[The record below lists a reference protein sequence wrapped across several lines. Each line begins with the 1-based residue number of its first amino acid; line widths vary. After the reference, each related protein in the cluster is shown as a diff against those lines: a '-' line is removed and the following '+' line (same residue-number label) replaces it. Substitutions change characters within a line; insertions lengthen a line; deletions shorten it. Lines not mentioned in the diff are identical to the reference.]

1 MSEERALAKS
11 FGIISS
17 STFLSRILGL
27 FRDVFSASLFGASLV
42 WDAFLIAFMIPNL
55 LRRLLGE
62 GALTSSFVPVFT
74 EYLEKK
80 SKKEAWQLV
89 SVVFS
94 VLLVVLALIVLL
106 GIWIISLLL
115 NNFSF
120 SIKIALILHLTRIML
135 PYIFFI
141 SLVALSM
148 GILNSF
154 KHFAVPSLSPIILN
168 ICWIV
173 ALFLICPRFGQE
185 LDQRIFGLALG
196 ILLGGMVQLLVQI
209 PILVKK
215 GFNRSNIRFNLD
227 LNHPGLRRIGRLMAP
242 AVLGLAVVQI
252 NILVD
257 IILGLMLGNG
267 AVSALY
273 YGNRLMQFP
282 LGVFAIAM
290 GTAVLP
296 TMSSHVARNNIPR
309 LKQTLSMALRMVF
322 FITIPAAIGLMVLR
336 FPIIRVLFQRGQFS
350 SLSTNK
356 AATTLL
362 FYSIGLFSYAGVRII
377 VPCFYSLQ
385 DTITPVKIGAIA
397 LVSNIVLNLVLM
409 WPLREGGL
417 ALATAISSMINF
429 CILFLILRKRV
440 GNLDGKRIISSF
452 SRILL
457 SASLMGLF
465 CWLISRAVLSYPVSL
480 LHQVLNIFIL
490 ILGGVFMFFAVSF
503 VLRVE
508 ELKAVSRWIL
518 GRK

>member
-11 FGIISS
+11 FGIISL

-42 WDAFLIAFMIPNL
+42 WDAFLVAFMIPNL

-89 SVVFS
+89 SVVSS
-94 VLLVVLALIVLL
+94 VLLVGLVLIVLL
-106 GIWIISLLL
+106 GVWITSLLL
-115 NNFSF
+115 DNFSF
-120 SIKIALILHLTRIML
+120 SFKVDLILRLTRIML

-154 KHFAVPSLSPIILN
+154 KHFAIPSLSPIILN
-168 ICWIV
+168 ICWIA
-173 ALFLICPRFGQE
+173 ALFFICPRFGQKLE
-185 LDQRIFGLALG
+185 QKILGLALG
-196 ILLGGMVQLLVQI
+196 ILLGGMIQLAVQI
-209 PILVKK
+209 PILIKK
-215 GFNRSNIRFNLD
+215 GFNRSNIGFNLD

-242 AVLGLAVVQI
+242 AVLGLAIVQI
-252 NILVD
+252 NIVID
-257 IILGLMLGNG
+257 IILGLILGNG

-296 TMSSHVARNNIPR
+296 TMSSHVARNDIPR
-309 LKQTLSMALRMVF
+309 LKQTLSLALRVVF
-322 FITIPAAIGLMVLR
+322 FITIPAAIGLIVLR
-336 FPIIRVLFQRGQFS
+336 FPIIRALFQRGHFT
-350 SLSTNK
+350 SLSTSR
-356 AATTLL
+356 AAATLL
-362 FYSIGLFSYAGVRII
+362 FYSIGLFAYAGVKII

-385 DTITPVKIGAIA
+385 DTSTPVKIGALA
-397 LVSNIVLNLVLM
+397 LGSNIILNLILM

-429 CILFLILRKRV
+429 CVLFLILRKKI
-440 GNLDGKRIISSF
+440 GSLDGKRIISSF

-457 SASLMGLF
+457 SASLMGVF
-465 CWLISRAVLSYPVSL
+465 CWSISRTVLLYPASL
-480 LHQVLNIFIL
+480 SRQLLNIFIL
-490 ILGGVFMFFAVSF
+490 VLGGVFTFFAASF
-503 VLRVE
+503 VFRVE
-508 ELKAVSRWIL
+508 ELRTVSRWIL
-518 GRK
+518 GKK